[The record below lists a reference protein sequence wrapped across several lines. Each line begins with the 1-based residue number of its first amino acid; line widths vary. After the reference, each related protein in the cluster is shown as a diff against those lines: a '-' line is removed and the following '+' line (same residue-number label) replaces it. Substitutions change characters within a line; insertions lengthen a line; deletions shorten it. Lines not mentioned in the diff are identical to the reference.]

1 MITPLRWMSDEWDGW
16 YFERMETDSDT
27 WIEYVKNKPLKNLTQ
42 YSMESDVNGYAVVV
56 LRYDI
61 YNTIAKL
68 TEGMAYFGSNQT
80 YNSKYMKWIN
90 ANSGYWVKKN
100 SKNIFIL
107 SFITIIFCLF
117 NKFNH
122 YFYIL
127 NNDTTKQ

>member
-1 MITPLRWMSDEWDGW
+1 MDK
-16 YFERMETDSDT
+16 DSDT
-27 WIEYVKNKPLKNLTQ
+27 WIEYVNSKPLENLTQ
-42 YSMESDVNGYAVVV
+42 YSMESDVDGYAVVV
-56 LRYDI
+56 LRYGI

-80 YNSKYMKWIN
+80 YNSEYMKWIN

-100 SKNIFIL
+100 CKNIFIL